1 MTTSH
6 SPNISILE
14 LLKQLKNLNNWKIV
28 IISEDD
34 KIDKNW
40 KLLECK
46 ELVYLSLKDQIY
58 LGFKITKFLKD
69 NSYARRNIGY
79 LYAIQN
85 GAKEIYEIDEDIIIS
100 DLNHLTRN
108 LNNIFIGYGLRN
120 DSRMINPFYF
130 YGEANI
136 WPRGFR
142 IKDIG
147 NNEDSKYYILNSS
160 KLNIKP
166 LIFQGLINGIP
177 DVDSIL
183 IQTRIKKNNL
193 INFKFSNNFPLLYL
207 PGNYVPINSKNT
219 RYLYEIFPYL
229 LLPSSLNERIC
240 DIFRGYIMQKFA
252 WSNNGGVIYYFTSLY
267 HNKSLNLKNLHFFEE
282 KDLYYKLDNF
292 LDELNI
298 KLNSKNKY
306 PTNFLDFIKILV
318 DKGFLNMNDLKLY
331 KAFIKDLLNIK
342 YNFSYQNSEKCFY
355 EYKKIFNIYSQFKY
369 YLPYNHNIILN
380 NNDNKRMIKIKN
392 HYALNKSFTDILLI
406 INFNHIGFENLNE
419 YLLKLY
425 SPFFPKI
432 LFITPNKSNISN
444 EINIISCNES
454 FYGYYSYICFKK
466 VYEKYSNYKG
476 YLFINDDLFMKVWEL
491 DNFDF
496 NIPWLYIFSPIYK
509 RWMHYIDCINIYKVI
524 DTYSY
529 WKRNIINF
537 TGYDSIPFTMS
548 DFYYIPNFMAI
559 EFFDIMEKMFHL
571 KIFLECAVPT
581 AMGIILYNKYQ
592 LINIRPLWG
601 KQRNNVINHLQTN
614 YDEITIHPIKFSNK
628 INQEEVNKY
637 IFFMNAKEF

>member
-267 HNKSLNLKNLHFFEE
+267 HNKSLNLKNMHFFEE

-342 YNFSYQNSEKCFY
+342 YNFSYQNSEKFFY

-444 EINIISCNES
+444 EINIISD
-454 FYGYYSYICFKK
+454 I
-466 VYEKYSNYKG
+466 
-476 YLFINDDLFMKVWEL
+476 YLLMM
-491 DNFDF
+491 
-496 NIPWLYIFSPIYK
+496 IFS
-509 RWMHYIDCINIYKVI
+509 
-524 DTYSY
+524 
-529 WKRNIINF
+529 
-537 TGYDSIPFTMS
+537 
-548 DFYYIPNFMAI
+548 
-559 EFFDIMEKMFHL
+559 
-571 KIFLECAVPT
+571 
-581 AMGIILYNKYQ
+581 
-592 LINIRPLWG
+592 
-601 KQRNNVINHLQTN
+601 
-614 YDEITIHPIKFSNK
+614 
-628 INQEEVNKY
+628 
-637 IFFMNAKEF
+637 

>member
-6 SPNISILE
+6 SPNISIME

-34 KIDKNW
+34 KIDKSW
-40 KLLECK
+40 KLLECN

-69 NSYARRNIGY
+69 NSYTRRNIGY

-85 GAKEIYEIDEDIIIS
+85 GAKEIYEIDEDIIITN
-100 DLNHLTRN
+100 LNHLTRD

-120 DSRMINPFYF
+120 DSKMINPFYF
-130 YGEANI
+130 YGESNI

-147 NNEDSKYYILNSS
+147 NNEDSKFYIINSS
-160 KLNIKP
+160 QLNIKP

-183 IQTRIKKNNL
+183 IQTRIEKNNL
-193 INFKFSNNFPLLYL
+193 INFKFSNNFPLLYI

-252 WSNNGGVIYYFTSLY
+252 WSNNGGVIYYFTSIY

-282 KDLYYKLDNF
+282 KDLYYKLDNL

-306 PTNFLDFIKILV
+306 PTNLLDFIKILV

-342 YNFSYQNSEKCFY
+342 YNFSYENSEKNIF

-380 NNDNKRMIKIKN
+380 NNHNKRMIKIKN

-406 INFNHIGFENLNE
+406 INYNHIGFENLNE

-425 SPFFPKI
+425 SPFFSKI
-432 LFITPNKSNISN
+432 VFITPNKNNISN

-496 NIPWLYIFSPIYK
+496 NIPWFYIFSPIYK
-509 RWMHYIDCINIYKVI
+509 RWMHYIDCINIYKII

-537 TGYDSIPFTMS
+537 TGYDSIPFTLS

-592 LINIRPLWG
+592 LINIKPLWG
-601 KQRNNVINHLQTN
+601 KQRDNVINHLKTN